1 MINWVSLI
9 IFRFLHLFFLVIVK
23 LLKLFMKLIWI
34 QLLHIKLLR
43 GWHVVLVSLHMKLV
57 LQSIQLIL
65 FLFPVGL
72 STSSIWKLLGV
83 NLVQKVTIMGVE
95 VGTTLLVDSSRMRT
109 HTLTIFSAYVHVVLI
124 YQCRILS
131 AVKAHSI
138 ILLVTNWR
146 KTSHQSFIL

>member
-9 IFRFLHLFFLVIVK
+9 IFNFLLLFFLIIVK
-23 LLKLFMKLIWI
+23 LLELLMKLIWI

-43 GWHVVLVSLHMKLV
+43 RWHIVLISLHMKLI
-57 LQSIQLIL
+57 LQSIQFIL

-72 STSSIWKLLGV
+72 SSSSIWELLGV

-95 VGTTLLVDSSRMRT
+95 VGSTLLVDSSRMRAD
-109 HTLTIFSAYVHVVLI
+109 TLTIFSAYVHVVLI

-138 ILLVTNWR
+138 ILLVANWR